1 MKMFMFSRER
11 IINYLKVHPNV
22 LNIGWDFLHIA
33 LSSISFFIKK
43 KNTIVITSYAGRN
56 YDDSPKALYL
66 EICKRH
72 EFDDWEIVWVFKN
85 PEKERI
91 PRGKKIKIDTWE
103 FFKTLMS
110 SRVWISNTGMD
121 RDIHIN
127 QPKTIKIETWH
138 GTPLKKIGIDQNN
151 TAVGRRGNRLD
162 CDTIRCA
169 QSEYDR
175 EIFER
180 VFNASENSFLMCDL
194 PRNDVLRF
202 STPEQNRQ
210 LRNKLNIPEDKKVI
224 LYMPTYREYD
234 IDKDNQY
241 YAAPPMNIE
250 KWERELGEE
259 YILLV
264 RAHYAINKA
273 LGISDNGFVRD
284 VTDYPSLNDLYIVSD
299 CLISDY
305 SSAFV
310 DYSILSRPMSCF
322 AYDYEKYKAERGLYI
337 DFNSEMPCRVLKT
350 EDEVLR
356 HIKSIDYK
364 TESEKTAAFREKY
377 APFKGSSSKAVV
389 DELIDRLRMSTYK

>member
-1 MKMFMFSRER
+1 MMKKIVISRDR
-11 IINYLKVHPNV
+11 IINYLKVHPTV
-22 LNIGWDFLHIA
+22 LNVGWDILHVA

-43 KNTIVITSYAGRN
+43 NNTIVITSYAGRN

-66 EICKRH
+66 EICERH
-72 EFDDWEIVWVFKN
+72 EFDDWDIVWVFKN

-91 PRGKKIKIDTWE
+91 PRGRKIKIDTWE

-121 RDIHIN
+121 RDIHIK

-151 TAVGRRGNRLD
+151 TAVGRRGRKLD
-162 CDTIRCA
+162 SDTIRCA

-175 EIFER
+175 AIFER
-180 VFNASENSFLMCDL
+180 VFNASESSFLMCDL
-194 PRNDVLRF
+194 PRNDALRF
-202 STPEQNRQ
+202 CTPDERQ
-210 LRNKLNIPEDKKVI
+210 QIRKNLNIPEGKKVL

-241 YAAPPMNIE
+241 YAAPPIDIE

-259 YILLV
+259 FILLV
-264 RAHYAINKA
+264 RAHYAISKA
-273 LGISDNGFVRD
+273 LGISDNRFVRD
-284 VTDYPSLNDLYIVSD
+284 MTDYPILNDLYIVSD

-310 DYSILSRPMSCF
+310 DYSILSRPMICF
-322 AYDYEKYKAERGLYI
+322 AYDYEKYEKERGLYI

-364 TESEKTAAFREKY
+364 AESEKTDVFRDKY
-377 APFKGSSSKAVV
+377 APFRGCSSKAVV
-389 DELIDRLRMSTYK
+389 EELLSRLN